1 MIKTNKNFNINKLI
15 NTFIEN
21 KIGNYKLENNKSIK
35 FRYEYLYNNIEKNIF
50 IYLQNWNQ
58 LINLY
63 KIIPE
68 KDRHFYE
75 IIDEKCKFF
84 LDLDAKYEDIDK
96 KEWEDDI
103 KFIKQELKCFFD
115 KVFKKNVCIL
125 EYQSFPTE
133 YEKKYS
139 CHLIIPDYCFYA
151 DDCKNVCNMFLN
163 TINIKYKNIIDDKV
177 YGHRRMLRLE
187 GSTKVNSD
195 RKKICIYDCHYNNL
209 RDNINIIRLDGL
221 ITNLEDTKLLYTNL
235 YNISNMNTQIE
246 YKDNEKK
253 IIMLKQNSRK
263 YIFTDEDINFVKDNH
278 EKITIIINK
287 WHYNNI
293 GSDNLNDIFVFSHII
308 NNMIIFK
315 RKKSFECPDCKRI
328 HDKQHPYIFVINKNM
343 FFHCRRS
350 SKPINI
356 SYLLKS

>member
-151 DDCKNVCNMFLN
+151 DDCKNIINMFIN

-177 YGHRRMLRLE
+177 YGKRRMLRIE
-187 GSTKVNSD
+187 GSTKINSN
-195 RKKICIYDCHYNNL
+195 RKKVYINNVKNNTQLICL
-209 RDNINIIRLDGL
+209 EGL
-221 ITNLEDTKLLYTNL
+221 ITNLENTELLNTTSFIHNV
-235 YNISNMNTQIE
+235 MNREI
-246 YKDNEKK
+246 KDNYEEKRIVFRQNSNKTNYTENDILFIKNNYKK
-253 IIMLKQNSRK
+253 IIN
-263 YIFTDEDINFVKDNH
+263 IV
-278 EKITIIINK
+278 NK
-287 WHYNNI
+287 WHHDNI
-293 GSDNLNDIFVFSHII
+293 NVRNSNDDIFIFNYIL
-308 NNMIIFK
+308 NNMIILK
-315 RKKSFECPDCKRI
+315 RIKPFLCPDCKRI
-328 HDKQHPYIFVINKNM
+328 HEKQNPYVFSFNNNIYY
-343 FFHCRRS
+343 HCRRS
-350 SKPINI
+350 TKPVKICKLYI
-356 SYLLKS
+356 